1 MEYPAEPP
9 VDSPVS
15 EGHAEGGE
23 EFETPVLKELFPG
36 DDRDLDELFPEAEIR
51 QLFRDVVGG
60 LASVDRFIQRT
71 HKQLEGEQSPEP
83 VMAVADVPSFRT

>member
-1 MEYPAEPP
+1 MDYHAEPP

-15 EGHAEGGE
+15 DDHVEGGE
-23 EFETPVLKELFPG
+23 ESDVPVLKELFPG
-36 DDRDLDELFPEAEIR
+36 DDRDLDDLFPETEIR

-71 HKQLEGEQSPEP
+71 HKQLEGERRSEP
-83 VMAVADVPSFRT
+83 FMAAPDVPSFRT